1 MGGTIP
7 NEKIILSR
15 RDKFQLNKMGSYP
28 NEIIIL
34 SRGDI
39 EKKVAPT
46 PQRANLVVS
55 SWQISIEKKVAPT
68 PPRENLVVSSW
79 QTPIT

>member
-15 RDKFQLNKMGSYP
+15 RDKFQLNKIGSYP

-34 SRGDI
+34 SRRDKFQM
-39 EKKVAPT
+39 KKNWLL
-46 PQRANLVVS
+46 PQREDYFVS
-55 SWQISIEKKVAPT
+55 W
-68 PPRENLVVSSW
+68 
-79 QTPIT
+79 

>member
-15 RDKFQLNKMGSYP
+15 RDKFQLNNIGSYP

-34 SRGDI
+34 SRRDKFQM
-39 EKKVAPT
+39 KKNWLL
-46 PQRANLVVS
+46 PQREDYFVS
-55 SWQISIEKKVAPT
+55 W
-68 PPRENLVVSSW
+68 
-79 QTPIT
+79 